1 MRSGWVGV
9 GVGDLWGFG
18 EGHVVVAAGGG
29 EREQILAGDEPVE
42 WHGHIGD
49 VSELV
54 AEADRAELIA
64 VESYQYH
71 VIEVVVDALQDELDL
86 GIVSLWIETANGQR
100 LTDGIRGDDRPEEVL

>member
-1 MRSGWVGV
+1 M
-9 GVGDLWGFG
+9 GVGDVWGFD

-29 EREQILAGDEPVE
+29 KRELILAGDEPVE

-64 VESYQYH
+64 VESYRPH
-71 VIEVVVDALQDELDL
+71 LIEVVVDALQDELDL
-86 GIVSLWIETANGQR
+86 GIVSLGIEARNGQR
-100 LTDGIRGDDRPEEVL
+100 LTDGIRGDDRPE